1 MRRTTPTPAT
11 RTQVKP
17 SYLTG
22 AERGEPLSKRE
33 ARLHRLWQVRQ
44 IAEYLGI
51 GWIGLERG
59 KILVSFNGG
68 VYRLAHLP
76 QAEEWMATW
85 LRRNEAGDRS
95 WFDQNCRAF
104 AGCV

>member
-1 MRRTTPTPAT
+1 MQRTATKAPTTGTRRPMSVYIVGPRPMT
-11 RTQVKP
+11 
-17 SYLTG
+17 
-22 AERGEPLSKRE
+22 KRE
-33 ARLHRLWQVRQ
+33 LRMHRLQQVRQ

-68 VYRLAHLP
+68 VCRLLHLP

-85 LRRNEAGDRS
+85 LRWNEAGNRGS
-95 WFDQNCRAF
+95 
-104 AGCV
+104 